1 MDGLRCVMRFLLP
14 ICLFV
19 ACTPEVVPQYGVAT
33 ELLISRVDDAGV
45 SSGFDLDGINSL
57 DGDGTGC
64 NIADYVNELGETGV
78 DNAVA
83 RLVPILE
90 QTEAIAAEDLIHQ
103 AINSGELLIL
113 FEMKHYTGEGLND
126 DDVMLSV
133 MRAYGTPIVGP
144 HGDLVASQTFDIDP
158 SVTVTGQDG
167 LTLTD
172 GLVTA
177 SDLTLEIPLEIFDA
191 KLTAILENASAR
203 VIWNEDGSFTG
214 YMGGSLDYWSII
226 DMAMNSNVDQALAE
240 SLPLLFGANA
250 DLMPDAGGQCTRISF
265 TFTFKGVSAYVFED
279 GVGYPAE

>member
-1 MDGLRCVMRFLLP
+1 MRTLLPFFLLA
-14 ICLFV
+14 
-19 ACTPEVVPQYGVAT
+19 ACTPDIAPQYGVAT

-45 SSGFDLDGINSL
+45 SSGFDLDGLNSL

-83 RLVPILE
+83 RLVPVLE

-113 FEMKHYTGEGLND
+113 FKMDDYAGEGLND
-126 DDVMLSV
+126 ETVSLSV
-133 MRAYGTPIVGP
+133 LRGMGTPIVGP

-158 SVTVTGQDG
+158 TVTMTGQDE
-167 LTLTD
+167 LILTD
-172 GLVTA
+172 GQVTA

-191 KLTAILENASAR
+191 KLTAVLDAASVR
-203 VIWNEDGSFTG
+203 VFWNEDGSFTG

-226 DMAMNSNVDQALAE
+226 DMALNSNVDQALAE

-265 TFTFKGVSAYVFED
+265 TFTFQGVSAYVFED
-279 GVGYPAE
+279 SLQ